1 MTLWLT
7 NKPSKTQKRR
17 GPTLRARRRS
27 PGPHSGAGR
36 VRRPDVMPFSAQ
48 RPTRGCPLRLE
59 SLLGLLEKVC
69 GRKTERNGEKQ
80 NKTQEAAKLPCRLAS
95 EKKASEEYQENPKN
109 ARGPEWHPAK
119 TPERKD
125 ARPKRENKPNAAGTQ
140 TRKGR
145 KTQSACGGV
154 PCDYLIFLSE
164 KRKRKKKKQKKRRRR
179 RNNQRRK
186 EGNPKTPDL
195 TSREFFKTV
204 SGAKNQKIKQK
215 HRQNSTKKHKTN
227 TDTQKQKFAPENFS
241 RKRPLDEKN
250 DKKRQKTPDQGQ
262 KTQNEKN
269 GQHFPLREGG
279 KNQTQ
284 APYSV

>member
-1 MTLWLT
+1 MASGNPSWAPRAISKKKKNLGRGTKKTKRACEKGLRGGRRNAPSPYKKALDAVRPRVPVTLWLT

-164 KRKRKKKKQKKRRRR
+164 KRKRKKKQKKAATSAKQPKEKRRQPQNTRPDIKR
-179 RNNQRRK
+179 IFSRQFRERK
-186 EGNPKTPDL
+186 
-195 TSREFFKTV
+195 
-204 SGAKNQKIKQK
+204 
-215 HRQNSTKKHKTN
+215 TKK
-227 TDTQKQKFAPENFS
+227 
-241 RKRPLDEKN
+241 
-250 DKKRQKTPDQGQ
+250 
-262 KTQNEKN
+262 
-269 GQHFPLREGG
+269 
-279 KNQTQ
+279 
-284 APYSV
+284 